1 MAGTA
6 NGTQPDSEQG
16 EANVGVLDRFE
27 KGIERVVNQTF
38 AKAFRSQV
46 EPVELAG
53 ALKKEADTHAA
64 VVSRGRTLTSN
75 NYVIELAASDFE
87 RLDSLSEELTAD
99 LRQVV
104 GEHAI
109 EQGYSFVGP
118 VTVTLEPADDLDTG
132 IYRVR
137 ASTRRPDGTLAAQ
150 PSGRGGYDPPSR
162 SNPIVPEAYE
172 SAQNAHRTGANP
184 VVASAASAQAAPASG
199 APANPA
205 RGGGNPVRGRTVP
218 RFGVKVN
225 GQFTPLRQGTTVFGR
240 SSQSADFVL
249 DDPGI
254 SRRHFEITID
264 GTHATATDLG
274 STNGT
279 LHNGHRIT
287 SITLTDGVT
296 LTAGDTSVT
305 FCSMEMGRR

>member
-1 MAGTA
+1 M
-6 NGTQPDSEQG
+6 
-16 EANVGVLDRFE
+16 GVLDRFE

-38 AKAFRSQV
+38 ARAFRSQV
-46 EPVELAG
+46 EPVELA
-53 ALKKEADTHAA
+53 AAVKKEADTHAA

-75 NYVIELAASDFE
+75 NYVVELSNSDFE
-87 RLDSLSEELTAD
+87 RLDALRDELTAD
-99 LRQVV
+99 LRQVI
-104 GEHAI
+104 GEHAV

-118 VTVTLEPADDLDTG
+118 VTVELALADDLDTG

-137 ASTRRPDGTLAAQ
+137 ASTQRPDGTLAAQ

-172 SAQNAHRTGANP
+172 NAQRVSGP
-184 VVASAASAQAAPASG
+184 VVARAQTPRPTGLPSTAQAPG
-199 APANPA
+199 AA
-205 RGGGNPVRGRTVP
+205 RPVRGRTP
-218 RFGVKVN
+218 RRCGVEIN
-225 GQFTPLRQGTTVFGR
+225 GRFTPLAQGTTVFGR
-240 SSQSADFVL
+240 SSNSADVVL

-254 SRRHFEITID
+254 SRRHFEITLD
-264 GTHATATDLG
+264 GDHATATDLG

-279 LHNGHRIT
+279 LHEGHRIS

>member
-1 MAGTA
+1 MAETA

-87 RLDSLSEELTAD
+87 RLDSLSDELTAD

-118 VTVTLEPADDLDTG
+118 VTVTLEQAQDLDTG

-162 SNPIVPEAYE
+162 SNPIVPEVYE

-184 VVASAASAQAAPASG
+184 AVAIPAASSPAAPASG
-199 APANPA
+199 MAGRGGANPA
-205 RGGGNPVRGRTVP
+205 RGRTAP

-225 GQFTPLRQGTTVFGR
+225 GRFTPLKQGTTVFGR

>member
-1 MAGTA
+1 M
-6 NGTQPDSEQG
+6 
-16 EANVGVLDRFE
+16 GVLDRFE
-27 KGIERVVNQTF
+27 KGIERVVNQAF

-53 ALKKEADTHAA
+53 AIKKEADTHAA

-75 NYVIELAASDFE
+75 TYVIELSEGDYE
-87 RLDSLSEELTAD
+87 RLEPLKDDLTAD

-118 VTVTLEPADDLDTG
+118 VTVELEIADDLDTG

-137 ASTRRPDGTLAAQ
+137 ATTRRPDGTPAAQ
-150 PSGRGGYDPPSR
+150 PSNRGGYDPPSR
-162 SNPIVPEAYE
+162 SNPIVAE
-172 SAQNAHRTGANP
+172 SYVNAQQTHHQQPHHNPGAE
-184 VVASAASAQAAPASG
+184 VGLTHPASPQPVP
-199 APANPA
+199 PAGQRPT
-205 RGGGNPVRGRTVP
+205 RPLRGRTQP
-218 RFGVKVN
+218 RQQLGVKVN
-225 GQFTPLRQGTTVFGR
+225 GRFTPLAQGTTVFGR
-240 SSQSADFVL
+240 SSNSADFVL

-254 SRRHFEITID
+254 SRRHFEITLD

-279 LHNGHRIT
+279 LHDGRRIT

-296 LTAGDTSVT
+296 LTAGDTSVV
-305 FCSMEMGRR
+305 FCSMEMGGR

>member
-1 MAGTA
+1 MAETA

-87 RLDSLSEELTAD
+87 RLDSLSDELTAD

-118 VTVTLEPADDLDTG
+118 VTVTLEPAEDLDTG

-162 SNPIVPEAYE
+162 SNPIVPEVYE

-184 VVASAASAQAAPASG
+184 VVASSAATAPAASTSG
-199 APANPA
+199 MTGRGGANPA
-205 RGGGNPVRGRTVP
+205 RGRTAP
-218 RFGVKVN
+218 RYGVKVN
-225 GQFTPLRQGTTVFGR
+225 GQFTPLKQGTTVFGR